1 MRASHVILKVEQ
13 LDRAVREYRERG
25 FAVEYGRRRNPINA
39 LIYFSEGPYLELL
52 DGTRMPAA
60 VKAFMRVIG
69 KKALSDRLQRLDNC
83 EPGYC
88 ELALENYKDNLDEE
102 IAILKKH
109 GIESYG
115 VPSRRVDTHGR
126 DLRFRLAV
134 PKALDVPFLMTY
146 FSIDPKPAN
155 FVHPNGIREISRVSY
170 GTDPSRFAVIEE
182 LCDDERLKLTTG
194 RGIEVEFGREG
205 AHSA

>member
-1 MRASHVILKVEQ
+1 MRTSHVILKVEQ

-25 FAVEYGRRRNPINA
+25 FAVEYGREKNPVNA

-60 VKAFMRVIG
+60 VKTFMRVIG
-69 KKALSDRLQRLDNC
+69 KKALSNRLQRLDDC
-83 EPGYC
+83 GPGYC
-88 ELALENYKDNLDEE
+88 ELALENYKSNLNEE
-102 IAILKKH
+102 IAVLKKH
-109 GIESYG
+109 GIKSYN

-134 PKALDVPFLMTY
+134 PEALDVPFLMTY

-155 FVHPNGIREISRVSY
+155 FVHPNGIREISRIAY

-194 RGIEVEFGREG
+194 HGIEVEFEREG

>member
-1 MRASHVILKVEQ
+1 MRTSHVILKVEQ

-25 FAVEYGRRRNPINA
+25 FAVEYGRRKNPINA

-60 VKAFMRVIG
+60 VKTFMRAIG
-69 KKALSDRLQRLDNC
+69 KKALSDRLQRLDDC
-83 EPGYC
+83 GPGYC
-88 ELALENYKDNLDEE
+88 ELALENYKSNLNEE
-102 IAILKKH
+102 VAVLKKH
-109 GIESYG
+109 GIKSYS

-134 PKALDVPFLMTY
+134 PEALDVPFLMTY

-155 FVHPNGIREISRVSY
+155 FVHPNGIREISRIAY

-194 RGIEVEFGREG
+194 HGIEVEFERES

>member
-1 MRASHVILKVEQ
+1 MRTSHVILKVEQ

-25 FAVEYGRRRNPINA
+25 FAVEYGGRKNPINA

-60 VKAFMRVIG
+60 VKTFMRAIG
-69 KKALSDRLQRLDNC
+69 KKALSDRLQRLDDC
-83 EPGYC
+83 GPGYC
-88 ELALENYKDNLDEE
+88 ELALENYKSNLNEE
-102 IAILKKH
+102 VAVLKKH
-109 GIESYG
+109 GIKSYS

-134 PKALDVPFLMTY
+134 PEALDVPFLMTY

-155 FVHPNGIREISRVSY
+155 FVHPNGIREISRIAY

-194 RGIEVEFGREG
+194 HGIEVEFERES